1 MANTC
6 ADCPAA
12 IGPTAK
18 RCKSCA
24 AKHKYSDPAARA
36 AMSQAKLRSLAER
49 PAQLAH
55 LRAIGADTFHK
66 MHAHMRVHGYRG
78 NAKYVP
84 PHRLEDYDKLR
95 KKLGAGRALTLIL
108 EDERIKVRR
117 AKGATAPAKPPL
129 TFEEQ
134 LARVAA
140 GAKLVPAFKPR
151 QPDPEFT
158 LGGVATGM
166 I

>member
-6 ADCPAA
+6 ADCPAS
-12 IGPTAK
+12 ISPTAK

-24 AKHKYSDPAARA
+24 AKHKYRDPAARA
-36 AMSQAKLRSLAER
+36 KVAEGKRRSLAER
-49 PAQLAH
+49 PELLEQ
-55 LRAIGADTFHK
+55 LRAVGAGTFHK
-66 MHAHMRVHGYRG
+66 MHARMRIHGYRG

-84 PHRLEDYDKLR
+84 AHRLEDYDKLR
-95 KKLGAGRALTLIL
+95 KKLGAGKALTLII
-108 EDERIKVRR
+108 EDESIKARR
-117 AKGATAPAKPPL
+117 AAPRRPAGKAPL

-151 QPDPEFT
+151 KSDPEFT